1 METLWYESDP
11 EACSQ
16 IPLTEGHHLQ
26 YGRWKSLS
34 QSVKGFG
41 GVMLRQ
47 IPVVDFQKIAHFSRR
62 EVKTLYLWR
71 IYEK

>member
-1 METLWYESDP
+1 METLQYESDP
-11 EACSQ
+11 EARSQ
-16 IPLTEGHHLQ
+16 IHLTEGQHLQ
-26 YGRWKSLS
+26 YSGWKSLS

-47 IPVVDFQKIAHFSRR
+47 IPVADFRKIAHFSGR

-71 IYEK
+71 IFKI